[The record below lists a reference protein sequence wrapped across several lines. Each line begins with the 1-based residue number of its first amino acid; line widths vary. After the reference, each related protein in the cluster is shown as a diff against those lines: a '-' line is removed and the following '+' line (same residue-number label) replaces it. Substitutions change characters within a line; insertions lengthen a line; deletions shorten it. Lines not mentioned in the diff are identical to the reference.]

1 MLYKLSPLH
10 TIHQLFFYLHC
21 LSLDIALGA
30 CLLTGAYTLLL
41 PIQIPFYIYFLLFA
55 CTLLVYWLDHLQ
67 DSNSGQLVQHSKRHL
82 FFLKWRKVFVIGSLL
97 LLLSITI
104 VAFLF
109 LNLNQI
115 IIGSSAA
122 LFSGVYLKFHRNWPR
137 IFWLEKEFWIAA
149 LYALAIALT
158 PIITLEKLSL
168 LVWPELLLISGLIG
182 SSAILN
188 ILSVA
193 RIEAH
198 IDQQLG
204 IKNLATQYSSNL
216 INNLQ
221 YLIFTAQLMAAI
233 GLYLIAPFLQ
243 VIYIAIPLILNSIF
257 QLNLP
262 AIANRFKQEEY
273 RFFGEWAFIICGL
286 FYYFI

>member
-1 MLYKLSPLH
+1 MSYKLSPLH

-21 LSLDIALGA
+21 LSIDIALGA
-30 CLLTGAYTLLL
+30 CLLTGAFTLLL
-41 PIQIPFYIYFLLFA
+41 PIKIPFYLYALLFN

-67 DSNSGQLVQHSKRHL
+67 DSNSAILVQQSKRHL
-82 FFLKWRKVFVIGSLL
+82 LFSAWRKAFMVASGVI
-97 LLLSITI
+97 LLSSTAI
-104 VAFLF
+104 VFLY

-115 IIGSSAA
+115 IIGSSTA
-122 LFSGVYLKFHRNWPR
+122 LLAGIYLQFHRKWPR
-137 IFWLEKEFWIAA
+137 ILWLEKEFWIAT
-149 LYALAIALT
+149 LYTLAIALV

-168 LVWPELLLISGLIG
+168 MIWPEILSISGLIG
-182 SSAILN
+182 CAALIN

-198 IDQQLG
+198 IDQQTG
-204 IKNLATQYSSNL
+204 IRNLATQYSSNL

-221 YLIFTAQLMAAI
+221 YLIFTAQLMTAI
-233 GLYLIAPFLQ
+233 GLYLLAPFIE
-243 VIYIAIPLILNSIF
+243 VIYIGIPLILNSIL

-273 RFFGEWAFIICGL
+273 RFLGEWAFISCGL